1 MAVSNLDPNSMIVL
15 DHELGQV
22 ITFAFVVDLGQH
34 NDDQHD
40 TRVYHLDICGMEH
53 VFDDVESM
61 LTDYGLKANQCS
73 WMLGQ
78 YVKCSLPKIISNA

>member
-22 ITFAFVVDLGQH
+22 ITFHFVVDLGQH
-34 NDDQHD
+34 NDDPHD
-40 TRVYHLDICGMEH
+40 TRIYHIDVCGMEH

-61 LTDYGLKANQCS
+61 LRDFGLKDSQCS

-78 YVKCSLPKIISNA
+78 YVKCSLPKIIDNA